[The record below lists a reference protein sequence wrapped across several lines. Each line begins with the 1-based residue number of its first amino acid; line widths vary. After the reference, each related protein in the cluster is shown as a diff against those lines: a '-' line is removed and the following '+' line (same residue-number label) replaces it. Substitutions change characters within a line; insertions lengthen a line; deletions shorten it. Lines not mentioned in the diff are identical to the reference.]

1 MRLPEGLP
9 ELQGRWLTAYKALW
23 WAMLAVS
30 MVALTVGQSRDRQE
44 TWRLDQQFFGAGVQP
59 VDGADGLL
67 FNPVGPEA
75 RAAGVT
81 PESVLLAVDGRA
93 VSHAATAGNLEQI
106 GRELDG
112 PARRSV
118 TLRLRAPDGS
128 VTDAR
133 VVRGPQHLAAAD
145 REAPM
150 SYADRRMIELASRTL
165 DALIVIAGAV
175 LLFRRRARDPV
186 AALLS
191 LGLLAVPA
199 NDAAYLFASPALVS
213 FLDSVL
219 DLMPM
224 ACILLGMT
232 VFPGGRFEPRWT
244 LSIIP
249 AIAVWALLLLA
260 GGSWPVP
267 LALAAVLPGLAI
279 AVGSLIRRYVGMP
292 PGPPR
297 QQVKWVMLGFAAFF
311 ACGTVQIGLIFLD
324 ASVDDDRARVAV
336 FLADNVLHVL
346 QGVSIVGGLLVS
358 LLRHRLYDAD
368 VAISRSAVYAV
379 LTLTLIAVFA
389 ASETLVQALGQQWFG
404 ANAGVAGGAFAA
416 ALAALLL
423 VPLHQRL
430 SRWAETR
437 FQRDLAKLH
446 AELPLL
452 LAEVRDSADPREFA
466 DNALSLVIRG
476 VHARHGAI
484 LLICDGRLDLAHAEG
499 VDTAGLADRLAG
511 ELPTDPAPRAI
522 RADDPVLPLRLPLI
536 TRSGTHTGWIVLGPH
551 PDGSFYGKEDR
562 KALEELAHPLGR
574 AIELAAERARRDAA
588 HDAERRTLTAKLA
601 QLEQQLA
608 QVVQANPPHRP
619 A

>member
-9 ELQGRWLTAYKALW
+9 ELKGRWLAAYKLLW

-30 MVALTVGQSRDRQE
+30 LVALTAGQWRDAQA
-44 TWRLDQQFFGAGVQP
+44 TWRIDRQFFGVGLQPEAG
-59 VDGADGLL
+59 DGGLV
-67 FNPVGPEA
+67 FGPVGPEA
-75 RAAGVT
+75 AAAGVA

-93 VSHAATAGNLEQI
+93 VPQAATAGNLDRI
-106 GRELDG
+106 ARELDG
-112 PARRSV
+112 PAGQAI
-118 TLRLRAPDGS
+118 TLRLRAPDGTVS
-128 VTDAR
+128 NAR
-133 VVRGPQHLAAAD
+133 VLRGPQHLAAAD
-145 REAPM
+145 REAPV
-150 SYADRRMIELASRTL
+150 SYADRRLIELASRTL
-165 DALIVIAGAV
+165 DARIVMAGAV
-175 LLFRRRARDPV
+175 LLFRRRASDPV

-199 NDAAYLFASPALVS
+199 NDIAFLFADPTLVS
-213 FLDSVL
+213 FLDSAL
-219 DLMPM
+219 DMIPM

-244 LSIIP
+244 LLIFP
-249 AIAVWALLLLA
+249 AIAAWALLLLA
-260 GGSWPVP
+260 GGGWSVP

-297 QQVKWVMLGFAAFF
+297 QQVKWVMLGFAAFL
-311 ACGTVQIGLIFLD
+311 ACGMLQIGLIFLAGATED
-324 ASVDDDRARVAV
+324 THAHVAV
-336 FLADNVLHVL
+336 FVADSVLHVL

-368 VAISRSAVYAV
+368 AAISRSAVYAV
-379 LTLTLIAVFA
+379 LTVTLIAVFA
-389 ASETLVQALGQQWFG
+389 ASETLIQSLGQQWFG
-404 ANAGVAGGAFAA
+404 AGAGVAGGAFAA

-430 SRWAETR
+430 SRWAERR

-452 LAEVRDSADPREFA
+452 LAEARNSADPREFA

-484 LLICDGRLDLAHAEG
+484 LLAEDGKLALAHAEG
-499 VDTAGLADRLAG
+499 IDTAGLARRLAE
-511 ELPTDPAPRAI
+511 ELPDHPAPRAI
-522 RADDPVLPLRLPLI
+522 RSDDPVLPLRLPLV
-536 TRSGTHTGWIVLGPH
+536 TRSGAHTGWIALGPH

-562 KALEELAHPLGR
+562 KALEELARPLAR
-574 AIELAAERARRDAA
+574 AIELAVERARRDAA
-588 HDAERRTLTAKLA
+588 HDAERRTLTDRLA

-608 QVVQANPPHRP
+608 QVIGGQPPRP